1 MGLDQ
6 FARARRGEP
15 TKVEERNTYTDAE
28 GNIKEEVETYEY
40 FEDSMELA
48 YWRKHSSLQGFMED
62 LYYEK
67 EGEGQFNN
75 KEVVLTVDDL
85 ESLREAVSDGSCMS
99 GGDSSE
105 YYKDQD
111 LQFIND
117 ALSKIEEGY
126 EIVYESGW

>member
-1 MGLDQ
+1 
-6 FARARRGEP
+6 
-15 TKVEERNTYTDAE
+15 
-28 GNIKEEVETYEY
+28 
-40 FEDSMELA
+40 
-48 YWRKHSSLQGFMED
+48 MED

-85 ESLREAVSDGSCMS
+85 ESLRESVSDGSFMS